1 MARPLSEL
9 LQSIIA
15 DAEVV
20 SSFYGGAD
28 RAYVNGDLS
37 SLEHSLVHKKLSE
50 TFTDKGQSGM
60 SFTARKEMV
69 KRQIKRCKENEG
81 MPCR

>member
-1 MARPLSEL
+1 MTRPLSEV
-9 LQSIIA
+9 LQIIIPH
-15 DAEVV
+15 AELV
-20 SSFYGGAD
+20 SSFYGGIDKARALGDITVEEGRMAD
-28 RAYVNGDLS
+28 RALKRVFL
-37 SLEHSLVHKKLSE
+37 
-50 TFTDKGQSGM
+50 DKGQSGM

>member
-1 MARPLSEL
+1 MTRPISEV
-9 LQSIIA
+9 LQIIIPH
-15 DAEVV
+15 AELV

-28 RAYVNGDLS
+28 RACDVGDITCEECGLAHRA
-37 SLEHSLVHKKLSE
+37 LKRAFL
-50 TFTDKGQSGM
+50 DKGQSGM

>member
-1 MARPLSEL
+1 MTRPLSEV
-9 LQSIIA
+9 LQIIVPH
-15 DAEVV
+15 AELV
-20 SSFYGGAD
+20 SSFYGGIDKAL
-28 RAYVNGDLS
+28 AFGDLTVEES
-37 SLEHSLVHKKLSE
+37 AMAHR
-50 TFTDKGQSGM
+50 TFKRVFINKGQSGM